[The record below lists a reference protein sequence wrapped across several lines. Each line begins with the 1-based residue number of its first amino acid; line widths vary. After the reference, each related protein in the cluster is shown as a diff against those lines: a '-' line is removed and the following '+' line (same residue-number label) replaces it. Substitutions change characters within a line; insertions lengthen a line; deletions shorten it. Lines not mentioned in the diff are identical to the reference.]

1 MKCISYS
8 ARDIKGKKKEL
19 KVIIRISEILSRD
32 TIESIEWKW
41 ILEVRE
47 MHTKQLNE
55 SQSYSARS
63 KNRMER

>member
-1 MKCISYS
+1 MTCNPTS
-8 ARDIKGKKKEL
+8 AQKTNEIIEWNCNAESTRDIN
-19 KVIIRISEILSRD
+19 
-32 TIESIEWKW
+32 ESMEWKW

>member
-1 MKCISYS
+1 MTCNPTS
-8 ARDIKGKKKEL
+8 AQNTNE
-19 KVIIRISEILSRD
+19 IIEWNCNAESTRD
-32 TIESIEWKW
+32 TIESMEWKW